1 MHGKKDFFFGK
12 IKSRKWSWEASLKKK
27 KGKSKD
33 KRKKRSGMRGFPMS
47 CMGKRRGAISKMGK
61 RGFQERI

>member
-1 MHGKKDFFFGK
+1 MHRKKDFFFGK
-12 IKSRKWSWEASLKKK
+12 IKSRKWSQEASLKKK

-33 KRKKRSGMRGFPMS
+33 KRKKRSGMRGFPRS
-47 CMGKRRGAISKMGK
+47 CMGKRREAISKMGK